1 MDARGLPGVACQ
13 ASLSI
18 TNSWS
23 LLKLM
28 STELM
33 MPSNHLILCCPLL
46 LLPSIL
52 PRIRVFSSESV
63 LQIKWSKYEVSASAS
78 VLPMNIQDRFLL
90 GLTALITLLSE
101 GISRVFSYNTVIIAA
116 VKWAIVFYQ
125 VIFYKLWNI
134 KKLLDLL
141 LRRIFPSHVRGNW
154 RRKWHKTPW
163 TEEHDG
169 PQSMCHKRVRHD
181 WVTQQQQHKRKQGLK
196 VLPSVQ
202 REILKRCV

>member
-1 MDARGLPGVACQ
+1 MDTRGLPGVACQ

-28 STELM
+28 STELV

-63 LQIKWSKYEVSASAS
+63 LHIKLSKYEVSASAS
-78 VLPMNIQDRFLL
+78 VLPMNIQDWFLL
-90 GLTALITLLSE
+90 GLTALITLLSK
-101 GISRVFSYNTVIIAA
+101 GNSKVFSYNTVIIAT
-116 VKWAIVFYQ
+116 VKWATVFYQ

-154 RRKWHKTPW
+154 RRKWHKIPRTGEP
-163 TEEHDG
+163 DG
-169 PQSMCHKRVRHD
+169 P
-181 WVTQQQQHKRKQGLK
+181 
-196 VLPSVQ
+196 
-202 REILKRCV
+202 

>member
-1 MDARGLPGVACQ
+1 
-13 ASLSI
+13 
-18 TNSWS
+18 
-23 LLKLM
+23 M
-28 STELM
+28 STELV
-33 MPSNHLILCCPLL
+33 MPSNHLILCCPL